1 MIKFLDLKNINAQHR
16 NQLVSAFQR
25 VLDSG
30 QYILGDQVSLFEEKF
45 AKYCG
50 TKKCVGV
57 GNGLD
62 ALSLILS
69 GYGIG
74 GGDEVLVPSNT
85 YIASW
90 LSITQSGASVVPVE
104 PISATYNI
112 DPERIEAKITKNTKA
127 IMVVHLYGQPA
138 DMLPILAIAKKY
150 GLKVIEDAAQAH
162 GAHYNGIK
170 VGNLGDAAAFS
181 FYPGKN
187 LGGLGD
193 GGAVT
198 TNDIELAERISSL
211 RNYGSKIKYVNE
223 YQGVN
228 SRLDELQAAFLIEKL
243 KFLDSENSARSKI
256 ASQYIDGL
264 RGNINIVLPNV
275 ILAAYPVWHLFVIR
289 CQNRD
294 ALAKYL
300 TDNDI
305 ETLIHYP
312 IAPDH
317 QKAYKGTNFPEQL
330 ISKELHKTVLSLPM
344 SPILSTKDAA
354 LVISKV
360 NDFFIT
366 S

>member
-1 MIKFLDLKNINAQHR
+1 MIKFLDVKNINAQHR
-16 NQLVSAFQR
+16 DKLMLAFQR
-25 VLDSG
+25 VFDSG
-30 QYILGDQVSLFEEKF
+30 QYILGEHVSLFEENF

-50 TKKCVGV
+50 AKKCIGV

-62 ALSLILS
+62 ALSLILR

-74 GGDEVLVPSNT
+74 SGDEVLVPSNT

-90 LSITQSGASVVPVE
+90 LSVSQCGASVVPVE
-104 PISATYNI
+104 PITATYNI
-112 DPERIEAKITKNTKA
+112 DPELIEAKITKNTKA
-127 IMVVHLYGQPA
+127 IMVVHLYGQPV
-138 DMLPILAIAKKY
+138 DMSPIRVIAQKY

-162 GAHYNGIK
+162 GASYNGIK

-198 TNDIELAERISSL
+198 TNDIDLAERISYL

-243 KFLDSENSARSKI
+243 KFLDAENSARSKI
-256 ASQYIDGL
+256 AIQYMDGL
-264 RGNINIVLPNV
+264 RGNVNVVLPSV
-275 ILAAYPVWHLFVIR
+275 ISTANPVWHLFVIR
-289 CQNRD
+289 CQKRD

-300 TDNDI
+300 ADNNI

-312 IAPDH
+312 IAPDN
-317 QKAYKGTNFPEQL
+317 QKAYRETTFAVQP
-330 ISKELHKTVLSLPM
+330 ISHKLHKTVLSLPI
-344 SPILSTKDAA
+344 SPILSRADTSEIINK
-354 LVISKV
+354 I
-360 NDFFIT
+360 NQFFP
-366 S
+366 

>member
-1 MIKFLDLKNINAQHR
+1 MIKFLDLKSVNAQHR
-16 NQLVSAFQR
+16 NKLISAFQR

-30 QYILGDQVSLFEEKF
+30 QYILGEQVTLFEENF
-45 AKYCG
+45 AQYCG
-50 TKKCVGV
+50 VKKCIGV

-62 ALSLILS
+62 ALSLIMR

-74 GGDEVLVPSNT
+74 SGDEVLVPSNT

-90 LSITQSGASVVPVE
+90 LSVSQCGASVVPVE

-112 DPERIEAKITKNTKA
+112 NPDLIEAKITKNTKA
-127 IMVVHLYGQPA
+127 IMVVHLYGQPV
-138 DMLPILAIAKKY
+138 DMYPIKLIAQKY
-150 GLKVIEDAAQAH
+150 GLKIIEDAAQAH
-162 GAHYNGIK
+162 GATYNGIK

-198 TNDIELAERISSL
+198 TNDLDLAERISFL

-243 KFLDSENSARSKI
+243 KFLDAENFSRSKI
-256 ASQYIDGL
+256 ATQYIDGL
-264 RGNINIVLPNV
+264 QSNDNIALPNV
-275 ILAAYPVWHLFVIR
+275 ISKADPVWHLFVIR
-289 CQNRD
+289 CQKRD

-300 TDNDI
+300 ANNNI

-312 IAPDH
+312 IAPDN
-317 QKAYKGTNFPEQL
+317 QKAYKETTFAEQP
-330 ISKELHKTVLSLPM
+330 ISHELHKTVLSLPI
-344 SPILSTKDAA
+344 SPILPQED
-354 LVISKV
+354 VIEIINKV
-360 NDFFIT
+360 NQFF